1 MNEPLDE
8 EAPMTGEGALTLPQT
23 ESLRTEDIRR
33 GRRGVEEVVT
43 DLYSKL
49 RAPLVSYV
57 YHLVNSTR
65 DAEDVVQVAFL
76 QLFDQLEHDGYIEN
90 VRGWLYRVVHNLA
103 IDHVRQHGRRSSL
116 LQQWLADRGAL
127 SAESVESAEETF
139 LRREQIENALAM
151 LNERER
157 HSLLLR
163 AEGLSYQEIADI
175 LDISVKS
182 VSVYLARGLKKF
194 ESKHANNNWK

>member
-8 EAPMTGEGALTLPQT
+8 KALMTGEGVLGLPQT

-49 RAPLVSYV
+49 RAPLMSYV
-57 YHLVNSTR
+57 YHLVGSTR
-65 DAEDVVQVAFL
+65 DAEDLVQIAFI
-76 QLFDQLEHDGYIEN
+76 QLFDQLENDGEIEN
-90 VRGWLYRVVHNLA
+90 LRAWLYRVVHNLA
-103 IDHVRQHGRRSSL
+103 IEHVRNHDRRGSL
-116 LQQWLADRGAL
+116 LQKWFADRGAL
-127 SAESVESAEETF
+127 TADSVESAEEEF
-139 LRREQIENALAM
+139 VRREQIENALQM

-175 LDISVKS
+175 LEISVKS

-194 ESKHANNNWK
+194 ESKHANNK

>member
-43 DLYSKL
+43 DLYGKL

-76 QLFDQLEHDGYIEN
+76 QLFDQLEHDGDIEN

-116 LQQWLADRGAL
+116 LQQWLADRGAFYPTIAYTPPAVLCTRIGPVGL
-127 SAESVESAEETF
+127 STNVHFDSDNLTGTF
-139 LRREQIENALAM
+139 LRSTICKNMQMRISAYWKIREA
-151 LNERER
+151 
-157 HSLLLR
+157 
-163 AEGLSYQEIADI
+163 
-175 LDISVKS
+175 K
-182 VSVYLARGLKKF
+182 
-194 ESKHANNNWK
+194 

>member
-1 MNEPLDE
+1 MNEPLDQ
-8 EAPMTGEGALTLPQT
+8 EAPMTGEGVLTLPQT
-23 ESLRTEDIRR
+23 LSLRTEDIRR

-57 YHLVNSTR
+57 YHLVSSTR
-65 DAEDVVQVAFL
+65 DAEDLVQVAFI
-76 QLFDQLEHDGYIEN
+76 QLFDQLAHNGEIEN
-90 VRGWLYRVVHNLA
+90 LGGWLYRVVHNLA
-103 IDHVRQHGRRSSL
+103 IEHVRQHDRRGSL
-116 LQQWLADRGAL
+116 LQQWFADRGAL
-127 SAESVESAEETF
+127 SAESVESAEDAF
-139 LRREQIENALAM
+139 VRREQIENALAK

-175 LDISVKS
+175 LEISVKS

-194 ESKHANNNWK
+194 ESKHENNH